1 MKNARGIHV
10 KVELFEFDFHA
21 LLSFDATTLCRKTTF
36 FVQVFLPRQKIK
48 VWPLGVVCL
57 ESFTYIND
65 SLCIHLH
72 MWYVNLVWKMMCKW
86 GHLHTKF
93 HTKISLKVIHTPLAK
108 KGDNTLYT
116 QWLHYCEAHQPS
128 SFFLILMCSIFVTSK
143 LLKLIILNLQRFW
156 VTFGKDLTYKS
167 DFLHFCGF

>member
-1 MKNARGIHV
+1 MTLRSCLFGVIYLYKWFTLYSFTHV
-10 KVELFEFDFHA
+10 IREFD
-21 LLSFDATTLCRKTTF
+21 
-36 FVQVFLPRQKIK
+36 V
-48 VWPLGVVCL
+48 
-57 ESFTYIND
+57 
-65 SLCIHLH
+65 
-72 MWYVNLVWKMMCKW
+72 KMMYKW

-156 VTFGKDLTYKS
+156 VIFGKDLTYKS
-167 DFLHFCGF
+167 DFLHFLWFLIMNYLIFFY